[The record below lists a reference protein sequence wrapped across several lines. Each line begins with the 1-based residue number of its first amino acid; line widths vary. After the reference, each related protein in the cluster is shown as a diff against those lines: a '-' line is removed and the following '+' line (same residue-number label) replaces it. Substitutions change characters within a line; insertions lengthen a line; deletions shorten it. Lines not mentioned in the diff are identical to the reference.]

1 METVQ
6 IENRSCDTFKYTVNA
21 DFMYFRCFF
30 FYSPS
35 LWITYK
41 VAVIP
46 ARIKEAAK
54 GIYTSL

>member
-30 FYSPS
+30 SIVHHYE
-35 LWITYK
+35 LL
-41 VAVIP
+41 
-46 ARIKEAAK
+46 IKWQ
-54 GIYTSL
+54 